1 MPVIARDYVEVAK
14 ELDRFRPAML
24 AARMVS
30 GLADVSRDG
39 KAEAALTRGG
49 TLLIT
54 GSNGIRDYVDF
65 NLRPDR
71 RLADSARLAQLTGSL
86 PVSQFHGGF
95 LLHALKVMA
104 FLRGRK
110 PTFIAGHSLG
120 AASAQIIGTALKVPA
135 IGFASPQV
143 IRADQPQVE
152 GEGWVMNVVWK
163 QDFVTEGYKLKNLR
177 WLGSVQELDSARS
190 HFGIDHVVKDYIS
203 LLKHDRHAAA
213 PKLTPM
219 WPRPQAPTAVA

>member
-1 MPVIARDYVEVAK
+1 MPVIARDYVEVAR

-24 AARMVS
+24 ANSLVS
-30 GLADVSRDG
+30 GLADVSRDLE
-39 KAEAALTRGG
+39 AQAALTRSG

-54 GSNGIRDYVDF
+54 GSDGIGDYVNF

-71 RLADSARLAQLTGSL
+71 RLADTAALSRLTGAL

-110 PTFIAGHSLG
+110 PKFIAGHSLG
-120 AASAQIIGTALKVPA
+120 AASAQIIGTALRVPA

-143 IRADQPQVE
+143 IREDRPQVK

-163 QDFVTEGYKLKNLR
+163 QDFVTEGFKLKKLR
-177 WLGSVQELDSARS
+177 WLGSVKELDSERS
-190 HFGIDHVVKDYIS
+190 HFGIDHVVKDYIR
-203 LLKHDRHAAA
+203 LLEADRVSAA
-213 PKLTPM
+213 PKLTAR
-219 WPRPQAPTAVA
+219 WPRPATGTAFA